1 MKTLH
6 YFSKE
11 VKIQP
16 KDVILVQD
24 VILSRFGFGSATL
37 YSMVNDNEI
46 IVGSRDSELLLNK
59 NMEEEKK

>member
-1 MKTLH
+1 M
-6 YFSKE
+6 
-11 VKIQP
+11 KIQP

-37 YSMVNDNEI
+37 YSMVNDKEI